1 MDLREP
7 QNYYDDC
14 YFCALDLVELNKR
27 TKNLPSSA
35 IQAWNLQYILLLT
48 LMTYSLFKES
58 ILSDIEPSEHHEE
71 ASDSSDMK
79 CVC

>member
-7 QNYYDDC
+7 QNYYDDW

-35 IQAWNLQYILLLT
+35 IQA
-48 LMTYSLFKES
+48 
-58 ILSDIEPSEHHEE
+58 
-71 ASDSSDMK
+71 
-79 CVC
+79 

>member
-1 MDLREP
+1 MDLREL

-35 IQAWNLQYILLLT
+35 IQA
-48 LMTYSLFKES
+48 
-58 ILSDIEPSEHHEE
+58 
-71 ASDSSDMK
+71 
-79 CVC
+79 